1 MSQENQQLKRC
12 KYYLFGH
19 CNKKKL
25 CPFSHQMETCQE
37 GRRCKN
43 SVCVKRHPKD
53 CKFYTKCKFSGC
65 NHLHP
70 GKISHKNNTETILFS
85 LDINGEANA
94 DRTSINLELE
104 RKLDILQSMVK
115 EMEEKA
121 KEQESKLQNKTEEIN
136 SLKEKIRYKEDKF
149 KKKDEEVTKLEDK
162 LNSKNERYET
172 AKEFQEKL
180 EIAQNTNLR
189 LEKDIEA
196 TREKVKEKE
205 ETLQIKKEE
214 VNSLEARVKTDC
226 ETWKSNQTRL
236 EEENQKRVDELQNE
250 VKMMHMK
257 FKEVVRE
264 LVMVRE
270 ESKTVHKERTEI
282 TKICPKGFVTL
293 IGKHA
298 PHLLT
303 NKKFAKDIELV
314 FCLGKEI

>member
-19 CNKKKL
+19 CNRKKL

-70 GKISHKNNTETILFS
+70 GKISHKNNTETVLFS
-85 LDINGEANA
+85 LDINGEANT

-104 RKLDILQSMVK
+104 RKLDILQSSHLNLELSVNKYEKVVK

-121 KEQESKLQNKTEEIN
+121 KEQETKLQNKTEEIN

-149 KKKDEEVTKLEDK
+149 KKKDEEVTKLEDM

-172 AKEFQEKL
+172 AKEVKEKL
-180 EIAQNTNLR
+180 EIAKLTNLR
-189 LEKDIEA
+189 LETDFQA
-196 TREKVKEKE
+196 TKENVQEKE
-205 ETLQIKKEE
+205 EKI
-214 VNSLEARVKTDC
+214 NCLEG
-226 ETWKSNQTRL
+226 
-236 EEENQKRVDELQNE
+236 ENHKMSMRVDELE
-250 VKMMHMK
+250 TEAKRVLMELKK
-257 FKEVVRE
+257 FVRE
-264 LVMVRE
+264 LNKLENGIGDLFVKQGPQNSLALENFMIEVKYL
-270 ESKTVHKERTEI
+270 ESRLGS
-282 TKICPKGFVTL
+282 KI
-293 IGKHA
+293 I
-298 PHLLT
+298 
-303 NKKFAKDIELV
+303 
-314 FCLGKEI
+314 